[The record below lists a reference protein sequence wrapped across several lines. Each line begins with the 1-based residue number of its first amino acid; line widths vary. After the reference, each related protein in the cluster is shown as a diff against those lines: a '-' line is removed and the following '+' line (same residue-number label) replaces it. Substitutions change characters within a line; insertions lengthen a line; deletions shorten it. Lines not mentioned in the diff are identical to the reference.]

1 MRTKHLFSIKL
12 AALLLMTACVEELHN
27 QVQTEKD
34 DINSSPSARFR
45 TKATGIND
53 TDSLKVQSKIQSDVE
68 NLLMS
73 RIVFRD
79 SAYVLSLS
87 QEAAAII
94 GIPNDIFNMYLGYV
108 EELNMQLEH

>member
-1 MRTKHLFSIKL
+1 
-12 AALLLMTACVEELHN
+12 MTACVEEQHN

-34 DINSSPSARFR
+34 DIDSSPSARFR

-53 TDSLKVQSKIQSDVE
+53 TDSLKVQSKIQSDME
-68 NLLMS
+68 NLLMN

-87 QEAAAII
+87 QDAAAII
-94 GIPNDIFNMYLGYV
+94 GIPNDIYNRYLGYV
-108 EELNMQLEH
+108 EELNRQLEH